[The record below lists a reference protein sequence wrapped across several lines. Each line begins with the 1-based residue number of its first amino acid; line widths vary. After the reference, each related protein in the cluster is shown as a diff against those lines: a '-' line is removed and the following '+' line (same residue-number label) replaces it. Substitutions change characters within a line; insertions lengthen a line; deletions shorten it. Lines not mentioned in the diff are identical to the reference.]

1 MMNTAKGRKRGAALA
16 LVVIFGLVLS
26 ILAAAVF
33 TLFQSNVRSHTYVR
47 DRIQARYS
55 AEAGVNLAV
64 HMLMGG
70 ADIPQGIM
78 PIQFLPEPPA
88 GGFYDLPGDDL
99 GKVLVYVDPN
109 DRNDQVATANAYA
122 IRALAKIGSGD
133 STYTYG
139 METLVLPENFS
150 RFATFLNEPDLS
162 GSYSDGY
169 RFDGPFFANGP
180 VCLYSPS
187 SSSVND
193 VWFYRFSLAS
203 DYYVYGPNGSSGS
216 QQTSPQ
222 VGNLTVQPIERM
234 LMGAPYFE
242 LGVDPIPFG
251 ADEVNWQDTRSAAQS
266 GGLYLSAA
274 QIPNN
279 TRMILR
285 GGEYGDT
292 LMVKTGP
299 GAAVQKYFLGGLT
312 NRVIWINNA
321 ASDKIYL
328 KGYPN
333 YSSWSDPISPDG
345 LREPLT
351 IGCNGSIYASGS
363 LQYYDR
369 DIMDMDNR
377 TLLGLVIVH
386 GDFVIACDPDLI
398 SVGDWPDGM
407 WHIVTNSDVEYDC
420 TVMVLEGE
428 FRAER
433 WNLPK
438 PPADFMFVGG
448 YIVNSEGFTSTGG
461 SSPGGWDTVIY
472 YDSRLMTMHPP
483 FFPQT
488 GRWDTA
494 YWEEQP
500 DLTEYLI
507 GVNQD

>member
-33 TLFQSNVRSHTYVR
+33 TLFQSNVSSYTYVR
-47 DRIQARYS
+47 DRLQARYS

-64 HMLMGG
+64 HMIMGG

-78 PIQFLPEPPA
+78 PVQFLPEPPA
-88 GGFYDLPGDDL
+88 GGFYQMPGDDL
-99 GKVLVYVDPN
+99 GRVMVYVDPN
-109 DRNDQVATANAYA
+109 DRNDQVAIANAYA
-122 IRALAKIGSGD
+122 VRALAVIGSGD

-139 METLVLPENFS
+139 METMVLPENFA
-150 RFATFLNEPDLS
+150 RFATFLNDPPLD
-162 GSYSDGY
+162 GFYGDGY

-180 VCLYSPS
+180 VCLYSS
-187 SSSVND
+187 SSSSADD

-203 DYYVYGPNGSSGS
+203 DYYIYGPNEASGS
-216 QQTSPQ
+216 RQTSPQ
-222 VGNLTVQPIERM
+222 WGNLTVQPIERM

-242 LGVDPIPFG
+242 LGADPIPFG
-251 ADEVNWQDTRSAAQS
+251 PGEVNWQDTRSAAQS
-266 GGLYLSAA
+266 GGLLFTAA
-274 QIPNN
+274 QIPDR

-285 GGEYGDT
+285 GSEYGDT
-292 LMVKTGP
+292 LFVKTGRD
-299 GAAVQKYFLGGLT
+299 AAVQKFFLGDLT
-312 NRVIWINNA
+312 NRVIWIDNA
-321 ASDKIYL
+321 ASSRIYL

-333 YSSWSDPISPDG
+333 YSPWSNPISPDG

-363 LQYYDR
+363 LQYHDR
-369 DIMDMDNR
+369 DIMNMDNR
-377 TLLGLVIVH
+377 TLLGLVMVH
-386 GDFVIACDPDLI
+386 GNFVIALDPDLVG
-398 SVGDWPDGM
+398 SVVDWPDGM
-407 WHIVTNSDVEYDC
+407 WKIVTDSDVEYDC

-428 FRAER
+428 FRAEDHR
-433 WNLPK
+433 YPYPK
-438 PPADFMFVGG
+438 ADFMFVGG
-448 YIVNSEGFTSTGG
+448 YIVNREGYTTFGNQ
-461 SSPGGWDTVIY
+461 GWDTVIF

-500 DLTEYLI
+500 NLTEYLI